1 MFIIVVLNMYAVSF
15 KLQKFQASC
24 RSDIDKTLD
33 LVRCDQSAAGW
44 AGCWWS
50 GLLRLMVRITK
61 WV

>member
-1 MFIIVVLNMYAVSF
+1 MYAVSF
-15 KLQKFQASC
+15 KLQVPFMHHVS
-24 RSDIDKTLD
+24 SDICIIYTKTLD
-33 LVRCDQSAAGW
+33 IVRCDQYAAGW